1 MNPLKVVIVGYGM
14 AGARLAELVRER
26 DPEGERVELTIVG
39 AESRPAYNRVLLSGV
54 LDGTMTADDIA
65 LHGRE
70 WARDN
75 QVRLLLGA
83 TAVRL
88 DRAARVVHLTDG
100 SSTGC
105 SPVGH
110 SPVGYDVLVLATGS
124 RPWLPPVGG
133 LADERGAPARS
144 VATLRGLDDCARIAA
159 LTGPGVP
166 VAVLGGGVLGV
177 ETALALARRGAGVTL
192 VHPAPHLMERH
203 LDPTAGMI
211 LAGLCRAAGVR
222 VVTGLAAVRHYPDE
236 GVKLEDGAFVP
247 AALTVVTAGVRPETD
262 LAVAAGLGSA
272 EGVPVDDRLRT
283 ADPRVHA
290 LGDCARVGDA
300 PSGLLRPAWEQAAVL
315 ADLLT
320 GADRTARYSP
330 SPAVTRLRAGA
341 IDLTAFGASHLGLD
355 SREAEVLSYA
365 DPARGTYAKVALDGD
380 QVAGAIVLGL
390 PDAGAALTQLYD
402 TGRPAPTDRPAL
414 LLGRAL
420 PRAVEDDPAH
430 LPDSTVICRCN
441 SVTKADLT
449 RAARVTGGGVTALV
463 RATRA
468 STGCGDCLPRVR
480 RLAGPHDTTG
490 TQT

>member
-1 MNPLKVVIVGYGM
+1 MNPHRVVIVGYGM

-26 DPEGERVELTIVG
+26 DPEGERVELTVVG
-39 AESRPAYNRVLLSGV
+39 AESRPAYNRVLLPGV

-65 LHGRE
+65 LHGRQ

-75 QVRLLLGA
+75 RVGLLLGA
-83 TAVRL
+83 AAVRL
-88 DRAARVVHLTDG
+88 DRVARVVHLADG
-100 SSTGC
+100 SS
-105 SPVGH
+105 
-110 SPVGYDVLVLATGS
+110 VGYDALVLATGS

-133 LADERGAPARS
+133 LTGDRGEPARG
-144 VATLRGLDDCARIAA
+144 VATLRGLDDCARIATG
-159 LTGPGVP
+159 TGPGVP

-192 VHPAPHLMERH
+192 AHPAPHLMERH

-247 AALTVVTAGVRPETD
+247 AALTVVTTGVRPETD
-262 LAVAAGLGSA
+262 LAAAAGLGSA

-290 LGDCARVGDA
+290 LGDCARVGEA

-320 GADRTARYSP
+320 GADRTARYRASP
-330 SPAVTRLRAGA
+330 EVTRLRAGDV
-341 IDLTAFGASHLGLD
+341 DLIAFGAAHLGLD

-380 QVAGAIVLGL
+380 RVTGAIVLGL

-402 TGRPAPTDRPAL
+402 TGRPAPTD
-414 LLGRAL
+414 
-420 PRAVEDDPAH
+420 
-430 LPDSTVICRCN
+430 
-441 SVTKADLT
+441 
-449 RAARVTGGGVTALV
+449 
-463 RATRA
+463 
-468 STGCGDCLPRVR
+468 
-480 RLAGPHDTTG
+480 
-490 TQT
+490 